1 MANPFVLLRL
11 YRRLVGAKVRS
22 QLQYRT
28 SFALELLATTLIV
41 FLDFVMIL
49 VLFAHVDALGGW
61 TVEEVA
67 LLYGIA
73 CIAFAIADLV
83 VGHLDVFP
91 NMIRDGTFDLLLV
104 RPVSSLFQVVASE
117 FALRRL
123 GKALQ
128 GLAVLTVA
136 LARLD
141 VDWTLGRMAMIP
153 IAVAAGAVIYS
164 AVWVALATIAFWI
177 VDAIEFVNAF
187 TYGGNFLSQ
196 YPINLF
202 AEWVRGLVVF
212 LIPVAFVA
220 YFPALYVIDKP
231 DPLGLP
237 GALRFGSP
245 VVAVV
250 SSVGAGL
257 IWRFAVRHYR
267 SAGG

>member
-1 MANPFVLLRL
+1 VARPLVLLRL
-11 YRRLVGAKVRS
+11 YARLVGARARS
-22 QLQYRT
+22 QLQYRL

-49 VLFAHVDALGGW
+49 VLFAHVDALAGW
-61 TVEEVA
+61 TIEEVA

-83 VGHLDVFP
+83 VGHLDLFP
-91 NMIRDGTFDLLLV
+91 TMIRDGTFDLLLV
-104 RPVSSLFQVVASE
+104 RPLSTLFQVVTTE

-128 GLAVLTVA
+128 GLVVLLVAV
-136 LARLD
+136 ARLD
-141 VDWTLGRMAMIP
+141 VDWTIGRAAMIP
-153 IAVAAGAVIYS
+153 VAVLAGAVIYG

-177 VDAIEFVNAF
+177 VDAMEFVNAF

-202 AEWVRGLVVF
+202 AAWLRGLVVF
-212 LIPVAFVA
+212 VIPVAFVA
-220 YFPALYVIDKP
+220 YFPALYVVDKP

-237 GALRFGSP
+237 EALRFASP
-245 VVAVV
+245 AVAVV
-250 SSVGAGL
+250 ASVAAGL
-257 IWRFAVRHYR
+257 VWRGAVRHYR